1 MEVRRQGDVLILR
14 NHYGTRKRLGKYRSF
29 AAIERAL
36 LQYCGDQRHIR
47 PRQVVRSRDR
57 RPPRPSL
64 TPPASGAMMAYC
76 AMS

>member
-1 MEVRRQGDVLILR
+1 MEVRRQGAVLILR
-14 NHYGTRKRLGKYRSF
+14 NHYRTRKRLSKYRSF
-29 AAIERAL
+29 AGIERAL
-36 LQYCGDQRHIR
+36 LQYCSDQRHIR
-47 PRQVVRSRDR
+47 PRQVVRKRDR